1 MATVGDDNQVGSFAS
16 FFAGIGSGL
25 IDIPRGF
32 FSLGASLVD
41 LGLDSDLA
49 GRVENAFDQ
58 IDPFD
63 EAAEAT
69 AAGRFSKLL
78 ANVAVP
84 GGLGF
89 NLGRRLAKQ
98 AIGAKKN
105 GLYFS
110 PKAASQSDEI
120 KKALTFNQKV
130 LVGAGGALGSGAA
143 DAVFTAETNID
154 NFRPLFTDPLDL
166 DYEGRDSAAQQLIRR
181 VQFGTEGAVFAGLI
195 GGSINGIKALRNR
208 TTKLKGHNTK
218 LDALISKLTPEG
230 ALGSEIF
237 KIQREILG
245 KRGSDL
251 NFTGETTR
259 DFDKNIDGL
268 FPFLKR
274 TFDKTTK
281 DQRTKLL
288 GKLNDVLKSGKPN
301 VEALNSFV
309 LKRPEK
315 ADQIFSTRKEAADY
329 LEKVGG
335 KLTTKGGNA
344 KIKLFKTAKVDFG
357 DINLKNPNEETKKAI
372 SELSKLG
379 ADDKKIRAIFSNIN
393 SIRGQWSN
401 LFTVLGGKMS
411 NKQVNT
417 FKELFGEKFKDYLG
431 STYEI
436 FENKSLFGMFGYKPA
451 EEAVDKLANLY
462 MKYDPKMTREAAE
475 FEVARLVKGAQKGG
489 AGIKLREGRTLGALV
504 PVPALKEL
512 IDPENLKYIRD
523 YNKVGVEFLE
533 TDARKA
539 IEAVL
544 GKINDPFV
552 TMLQGTNRLS
562 VITRRNEFLDNV
574 VGRNLQNLKSDEA
587 QKLFG
592 RDKEQFLFRALD
604 NTEEGKAAAI
614 AAASAKFGHGNIRA
628 INIDPGGK
636 LDFGGR
642 ANPINGLYTD
652 GKIADALEQVGG
664 KVSEERWYLQAYNN
678 FLLYPKATA
687 QLAKTVLSP
696 ITHVRN
702 ILSAGAFATANG
714 LIPGITVKPGE
725 FAEAFKEAYK
735 TLDVAGIGTRKKME
749 RYRELLEL
757 GVVNTQVQVGD
768 LQNLLRDTKFGETL
782 TATTGIGPFFK
793 MLGKAKKWSQDM
805 YTAEDDIW
813 KITTFALER
822 ARTLKALR
830 KYGVELGQEMTDS
843 AGNVIKITDEYL
855 DQRAADIV
863 KNNVPNYDYVNDF
876 VKDLRRLPF
885 GNFVS
890 FPAEIMRTS
899 ANILSSGA
907 REVNEVY
914 KRADGKEIK
923 PFAGIGYKRLFGFGS
938 TVAVVPYA
946 TQEAFK
952 AIHNVTEDEM
962 QALRRYVPEWSKNST
977 LLPMRTEDGKMKYID
992 FSHANAYDLMI
1003 RPFNTILNAAVRG
1016 TQDDTRLKDEVVSGV
1031 FEAMKELGE
1040 PFISESIW
1048 TETVLDLTL
1057 RGGRTIDGRRLYT
1070 EQTPVGDRVT
1080 AIMKHLVDSQMP
1092 FSAKQMSRIGL
1103 VVNEKTDAYGNR
1115 FELGNEVAGFVGLR
1129 AIEVDP
1135 EKAIRFKIADFN
1147 LGINNSRREF
1157 SSPLL
1162 KGGSVTPEEIIDRYD
1177 VANRSMY
1184 YVQQDMYKDYYSAL
1198 QLGANSRVL
1207 DRQFENRVSTKQL
1220 TAIKKGRFT
1229 PFKPSENIE
1238 RKFRENAAAIGEK
1251 DPYAIAKSSVNERFN
1266 NYNRLPLL
1274 MEGLP
1279 IFENPFS
1286 NLGAFSGTE
1295 TLPTANIPGLGTTEI
1310 ITPGITPNNMQNT
1323 LAKVQTIDD
1332 FIKP

>member
-1 MATVGDDNQVGSFAS
+1 MAPVGDDNQVNSFAS

-32 FSLGASLVD
+32 FSLGASLID

-63 EAAEAT
+63 EVAEAT

-110 PKAASQSDEI
+110 PKEALRNPELTKAAS
-120 KKALTFNQKV
+120 LNQKV

-143 DAVFTAETNID
+143 DAIFTAETNID

-166 DYEGRDSAAQQLIRR
+166 DYEGRDSAAQQLVRR

-195 GGSINGIKALRNR
+195 GGSLNGIRALRDR
-208 TTKLKGHNTK
+208 TTKLKGHNAK
-218 LDALISKLTPEG
+218 LDALIDKFTPEG
-230 ALGSEIF
+230 ALGPDIF
-237 KIQREILG
+237 KLQREILG

-251 NFTGETTR
+251 NYTGETTR
-259 DFDKNIDGL
+259 NFDKDIDSL

-274 TFDKTTK
+274 VFDKSTQ
-281 DQRTKLL
+281 DQRTDLL
-288 GKLNDVLKSGKPN
+288 GKLNDVLKSGDPT
-301 VEALNSFV
+301 VEALESYV
-309 LKRPEK
+309 LKRDNK
-315 ADQIFSTRKEAADY
+315 ADQIFSTRKEANEY
-329 LEKVGG
+329 LKKVGG
-335 KLTTKGGNA
+335 TLKTKGGDA
-344 KIKLFKTAKVDFG
+344 SIRKFLSAKVDFG
-357 DINLKNPNEETKKAI
+357 DINLDKPNIETEKAI
-372 SELSKLG
+372 SALKKLG
-379 ADDKKIRAIFSNIN
+379 ADNKKIRAIFSNIN
-393 SIRGQWSN
+393 AVRGQWSN

-411 NKQVNT
+411 NKQVKE
-417 FKELFGEKFKDYLG
+417 FKNLFGEKFKDYLG

-436 FENKSLFGMFGYKPA
+436 FENKSLLGMFGYKPA
-451 EEAVDKLANLY
+451 EEAIDRLANLY

-475 FEVARLVKGAQKGG
+475 YEVARLVKGAQKGG

-512 IDPENLKYIRD
+512 IDPNSLKYIRD

-533 TDARKA
+533 KEARDA
-539 IEAVL
+539 IEGVL

-562 VITRRNEFLDNV
+562 IITRRNEFLDNV
-574 VGRNLQNLKSDEA
+574 VSRNAQNIKTDEA

-592 RDKEQFLFRALD
+592 RNKEQFLFRALD
-604 NTEEGKAAAI
+604 NTEEGKSAAI

-652 GKIADALEQVGG
+652 TKIADALEQVGG
-664 KVSEERWYLQAYNN
+664 KVSEQRWYMQAYTN

-714 LIPGITVKPGE
+714 LIPGVTVRPGE

-735 TLDVAGIGTRKKME
+735 TLDVAGIGTRKKMD

-768 LQNLLRDTKFGETL
+768 IQNLLRDTNFGETL
-782 TATTGIGPFFK
+782 TTTTGIGPFFR
-793 MLGKAKKWSQDM
+793 MLSKAKKWSQDM

-822 ARTLKALR
+822 ARTQKALK
-830 KYGVELGQEMTDS
+830 KYGVNMGDVITDT
-843 AGNVIKITDEYL
+843 AGNQIKITDEYL

-876 VKDLRRLPF
+876 VKDLRKLPF

-938 TVAVVPYA
+938 TVAVVPIA

-962 QALRRYVPEWSKNST
+962 EALRRYVPDWSKNST
-977 LLPMRTEDGKMKYID
+977 LLPIRTDDGKLKYVD
-992 FSHANAYDLMI
+992 FSHANAYDLML
-1003 RPFNTILNAAVRG
+1003 RPFNTIFNAAVRG
-1016 TQDDTRLKDEVVSGV
+1016 TQDDARFKDEVVLSI
-1031 FEAMKELGE
+1031 FEAMKELGS
-1040 PFISESIW
+1040 PFITESIW
-1048 TETVLDLTL
+1048 TETVTDLTI
-1057 RGGRTIDGRRLYT
+1057 RGGRTRDGRRLFT
-1070 EQTPVGDRVT
+1070 EQTPVGDRVSI
-1080 AIMKHLVDSQMP
+1080 IMKHLVESQMP
-1092 FSAKQMSRIGL
+1092 FSAKQMSRLGL
-1103 VVNEKTDAYGNR
+1103 VVSEKTDDYGNR
-1115 FELGNEVAGFVGLR
+1115 FELGDEGAGLVGFR

-1147 LGINNSRREF
+1147 KGINNSRREF
-1157 SSPLL
+1157 TSPLL
-1162 KGGSVTPEEIIDRYD
+1162 KGGSITPEQIVDRYD
-1177 VANRSMY
+1177 VANRAMY
-1184 YVQQDMYKDYYSAL
+1184 YVQQEMYKDYYSAL
-1198 QLGANSRVL
+1198 QLGANKNAL
-1207 DRQFENRVSTKQL
+1207 DRQFKDRVSQKQL
-1220 TAIKKGRFT
+1220 NAIKRGRFT

-1238 RKFRENAAAIGEK
+1238 RKFRENANAIGEQ
-1251 DPYAIAKSSVNERFN
+1251 DPYAVAKSSVLERFK

-1295 TLPTANIPGLGTTEI
+1295 TLPTANIPGLTTPQAV
-1310 ITPGITPNNMQNT
+1310 TTGVLPNNMQNT
-1323 LAKVQTIDD
+1323 LAKIQTVDD